1 VDPSFA
7 ERINYKTLVRSG
19 ACRAALA
26 GTIVQPI
33 HEGKRRAAFRELGE
47 IEGAD
52 RSRRNHA
59 LAERFDYKKGRLLNE

>member
-1 VDPSFA
+1 LLNELTAKPWSA
-7 ERINYKTLVRSG
+7 REHAAPRWPG
-19 ACRAALA
+19 AV
-26 GTIVQPI
+26 GQPI
-33 HEGKRRAAFRELGE
+33 HEEKRRAAFRELGE